1 MTRGAQQTA
10 ANEVKPEDL
19 KDNKATKNSRRS
31 TRRLPPFSTEYLL
44 DMVFLVCIN

>member
-19 KDNKATKNSRRS
+19 KDNKATKNRRRS
-31 TRRLPPFSTEYLL
+31 TRTNGPLCYEIKISKIFKNT
-44 DMVFLVCIN
+44 